1 MSWFE
6 ASCKFLYLIDVQ
18 FMPLSTVAGFWRS
31 TLSWKDLK
39 ALTKKSKEKSW
50 SRPCFEWKFWATILV
65 EKGCNAIWIFFLPF
79 WGVSLKL
86 KGLIYIPYMDN
97 TMKWNPNKL
106 KEDIGLTRASARA
119 LSASRLC
126 LRILSVRWGVAGGR
140 RLPTPPRFAP

>member
-1 MSWFE
+1 MIWGIVQIFVFDRCAIH
-6 ASCKFLYLIDVQ
+6 ASF
-18 FMPLSTVAGFWRS
+18 
-31 TLSWKDLK
+31 
-39 ALTKKSKEKSW
+39 
-50 SRPCFEWKFWATILV
+50 
-65 EKGCNAIWIFFLPF
+65 KGCRFLKINTELKRLESSYIEKQREKLIQAIF
-79 WGVSLKL
+79 WMEILSNNLGGKRMQCNLNILSPVLRCFIEAKFN
-86 KGLIYIPYMDN
+86 LIYIPYIDK